1 MVKQIYVRLMEEWT
15 FLNIV
20 IEVLLDK
27 KTRVNKYSRFI
38 NTVGSISTENGIPII
53 VLYKTY

>member
-1 MVKQIYVRLMEEWT
+1 MEEWT

>member
-1 MVKQIYVRLMEEWT
+1 MEQWA

-38 NTVGSISTENGIPII
+38 NAVGSISTGNGILII
-53 VLYKTY
+53 VLHKYY